1 MEAVIEAGLAAN
13 DQGFQHIFFLS
24 DSKGLSQIIKK
35 ESAFDWL
42 DSTRLAD
49 FCFLNQNGLHC
60 DVFWVPSDC
69 KGPMVCS
76 YSGNPCAIALLLLF
90 PSWLYT
96 FVIYFSLEWYGKTLY
111 IITIEKNYAL
121 SLMFSIIQ

>member
-1 MEAVIEAGLAAN
+1 MFFGVASSTARTSTGALLEAVIEAGLAAK
-13 DQGFQHIFFLS
+13 DQGFQHILFLS
-24 DSKGLSQIIKK
+24 DSKGLTQIIKK
-35 ESAFDWL
+35 ESASDWL

-49 FCFLNQNGLHC
+49 FCFLGTSC
-60 DVFWVPSDC
+60 DC

-96 FVIYFSLEWYGKTLY
+96 FVIAPL
-111 IITIEKNYAL
+111 
-121 SLMFSIIQ
+121 